1 MVNNFKTYTE
11 ERGWSGWPEKD
22 VECKKRFL

>member
-22 VECKKRFL
+22 FL